1 MVKGDII
8 CRRSKIWAEIEE
20 RGGKGAPLNPGSSS
34 SSSML
39 KPQQQQQQLLRHDWP
54 PVFGKP
60 WYWQRTS
67 GSMDST
73 RSLAHVLLE
82 MREEI
87 KKLEAENRELRGDGG
102 QPPEREEGEEPQAEE
117 QVVENPYGN
126 LRRNV
131 SAPVLDRQLKGW

>member
-1 MVKGDII
+1 
-8 CRRSKIWAEIEE
+8 
-20 RGGKGAPLNPGSSS
+20 
-34 SSSML
+34 ML
-39 KPQQQQQQLLRHDWP
+39 KPQQEQQQLLL

-73 RSLAHVLLE
+73 RSLAHVILE

-87 KKLEAENRELRGDGG
+87 KKLEAENRELRGDCD
-102 QPPEREEGEEPQAEE
+102 QPPVREEGEEFQEE
-117 QVVENPYGN
+117 EEVENPYAN

-131 SAPVLDRQLKGW
+131 SAPVLDGQLKGWCAPGKWWLRDFVF